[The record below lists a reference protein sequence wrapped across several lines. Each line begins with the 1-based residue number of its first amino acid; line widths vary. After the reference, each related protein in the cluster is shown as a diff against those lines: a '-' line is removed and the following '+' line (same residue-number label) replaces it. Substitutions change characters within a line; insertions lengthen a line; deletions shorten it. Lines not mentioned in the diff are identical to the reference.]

1 MRCLSAPGR
10 ISGRDTER
18 YTIECRAPII
28 SCDIARVEQIELF
41 AKSAERPEGFVYH
54 SEFISTDEERALL
67 NAIEQIRFGE
77 IRMHGVVAK
86 RRVAHYGRGYE
97 YNSAGL
103 TEAAP
108 IPDFLIPLRD
118 RVGSFAERAAD
129 EFAEALVTDYPE
141 GAPIGW
147 HRDAPPFDII
157 VGISLLNDCTMHFR
171 PWPPA
176 SNGARRRTPITQL
189 LEQRSAYILRGP
201 SRTQWQH
208 HIPPTKTRRISITFR
223 TLRRGLEA

>member
-1 MRCLSAPGR
+1 MSRGGEKLRQS
-10 ISGRDTER
+10 
-18 YTIECRAPII
+18 
-28 SCDIARVEQIELF
+28 RVEQIELF
-41 AKSAERPEGFVYH
+41 GKAPKLPEGFAYQ
-54 SEFISTDEERALL
+54 SEFISNDEERALL
-67 NAIEQIRFGE
+67 QALEQIEFSE
-77 IRMHGVVAK
+77 VRMHGVVAK

-108 IPDFLIPLRD
+108 IPAFLMPLRE
-118 RVGSFAERAAD
+118 SAATFAERAPD

-157 VGISLLNDCTMHFR
+157 VGVSLLSDCTMHFR

-176 SNGARRRTPITQL
+176 RNGTRGPKPVTQL
-189 LEQRSAYILRGP
+189 LERRSVYILRGP

-208 HIPPTKTRRISITFR
+208 RIPPTKTRRISITFR
-223 TLRRGLEA
+223 TLRRGPEAP

>member
-1 MRCLSAPGR
+1 M
-10 ISGRDTER
+10 
-18 YTIECRAPII
+18 
-28 SCDIARVEQIELF
+28 EQIELF
-41 AKSAERPEGFVYH
+41 AKGGELPEGFVYQA
-54 SEFISTDEERALL
+54 EFISNDEEKMLL
-67 NAIEQIRFGE
+67 DAIKQIEFGE
-77 IRMHGVVAK
+77 VRMHGVIAK

-108 IPDFLIPLRD
+108 IPGFLLPLRE
-118 RVGSFAERAAD
+118 RVASFAGRAPD

-157 VGISLLNDCTMHFR
+157 VGVTLLSDCTMHFR

-176 SNGARRRTPITQL
+176 KKGATRAKATQL
-189 LEQRSAYILRGP
+189 LERRSAYILRGP

-208 HIPPTKTRRISITFR
+208 HIPPTKTRRISVTFR
-223 TLRRGLEA
+223 TLRRG

>member
-1 MRCLSAPGR
+1 M
-10 ISGRDTER
+10 
-18 YTIECRAPII
+18 
-28 SCDIARVEQIELF
+28 EQIELF
-41 AKSAERPEGFVYH
+41 AQGRELPEGFVYQA
-54 SEFISTDEERALL
+54 EFISKDEESELL
-67 NAIEQIRFGE
+67 HVIDEIEFGE
-77 IRMHGVVAK
+77 VRMHGVVAR

-108 IPDFLIPLRD
+108 IPEFLLRLRE
-118 RVGSFAERAAD
+118 RVASFAARSAD
-129 EFAEALVTDYPE
+129 EFAEVLVTDYPE

-157 VGISLLNDCTMHFR
+157 VGVSLLSDCTMYFR
-171 PWPPA
+171 PWPHLPKRA
-176 SNGARRRTPITQL
+176 SRAAPVTQFLAR
-189 LEQRSAYILRGP
+189 RSAYILRGA

-223 TLRRGLEA
+223 TLRFGTAKN

>member
-1 MRCLSAPGR
+1 MSRGWQKLR
-10 ISGRDTER
+10 QF
-18 YTIECRAPII
+18 
-28 SCDIARVEQIELF
+28 RVQQIELF
-41 AKSAERPEGFVYH
+41 AKRRELPEGFVYTA
-54 SEFISTDEERALL
+54 EFVSDDEERALL
-67 NAIEQIRFGE
+67 RAIEQIEFGE
-77 IRMHGVVAK
+77 VRMHGVVAK

-108 IPDFLIPLRD
+108 IPGFLLPLRE
-118 RVGSFAERAAD
+118 RVASFAQRSAD
-129 EFAEALVTDYPE
+129 DFAEALVTDYPE

-157 VGISLLNDCTMHFR
+157 VGVSLLSDCTMHFR

-176 SNGARRRTPITQL
+176 KKGAPRTKSVTQL
-189 LEQRSAYILRGP
+189 LQRRAAYILRGP

-208 HIPPTKTRRISITFR
+208 QIPPTKTRRISITFR
-223 TLRRGLEA
+223 TLRSKS

>member
-1 MRCLSAPGR
+1 
-10 ISGRDTER
+10 
-18 YTIECRAPII
+18 
-28 SCDIARVEQIELF
+28 VEQIELF
-41 AKSAERPEGFVYH
+41 ANAHELPGGFVYQPD
-54 SEFISTDEERALL
+54 FISMDEERALL
-67 NAIEQIRFGE
+67 QAVEQIEFSE
-77 IRMHGVVAK
+77 VRMHGVVAK

-108 IPDFLIPLRD
+108 IPGFLVPLR
-118 RVGSFAERAAD
+118 ERAAVFAARGAD

-157 VGISLLNDCTMHFR
+157 VGLSLLSDCTLHFR
-171 PWPPA
+171 PWPQPKNA
-176 SNGARRRTPITQL
+176 PRRKKPVTQL
-189 LEQRSAYILRGP
+189 LERRSAYILRGP

-208 HIPPTKTRRISITFR
+208 HIPPTKTRRISVTFR
-223 TLRRGLEA
+223 TLRRRSEAP